1 MQIGIVAIN
10 NWLSTQFRDNL
21 IVEEVYLIG
30 SILINNFRMISD
42 VDLVQFLKFEQLDEL
57 KNHFTETQKIKQE
70 FMINFGKYLHVTSFT
85 NNELEDYIEFM
96 SKNKSQKIK

>member
-1 MQIGIVAIN
+1 MQIRIVEIN
-10 NWLSTQFRDNL
+10 NWLSTQFRDKL

-70 FMINFGKYLHVTSFT
+70 FKHKFGKYLHVTSFT